1 MLITEAK
8 RQSCLEYME
17 SQGSLLVENI
27 IIEVSP
33 IYGQMG
39 VTLAIYESNSTGVT
53 VQINELEYGLIQANA
68 VQKYRL
74 SVYERE
80 PVNVSLVT
88 HTYDG

>member
-1 MLITEAK
+1 LITEAE

-27 IIEVSP
+27 IVEVSP

-53 VQINELEYGLIQANA
+53 VQINELEYGLIQANT